1 MLLER
6 NAVRHVQG
14 EGTLGVDVLHLS
26 GVKALRSA
34 GLSLPYPSGFQH
46 LQYANLARASTYFAQ
61 WPYCEF
67 LVELLPKL
75 ALWLERK
82 TSRISKN
89 FAVKPIKRN
98 PSPEWCTKQSS
109 CEGSIT

>member
-46 LQYANLARASTYFAQ
+46 LQYANLARASIYFAQ
-61 WPYCEF
+61 EAYCE
-67 LVELLPKL
+67 
-75 ALWLERK
+75 
-82 TSRISKN
+82 T
-89 FAVKPIKRN
+89 RN
-98 PSPEWCTKQSS
+98 PVNVRLWYASS
-109 CEGSIT
+109 EKEGK

>member
-6 NAVRHVQG
+6 NAVRHVQS

-46 LQYANLARASTYFAQ
+46 LQYANLARASIYFAQ
-61 WPYCEF
+61 EAYCEVSGGSAVG
-67 LVELLPKL
+67 LQHG
-75 ALWLERK
+75 
-82 TSRISKN
+82 SSKRSG
-89 FAVKPIKRN
+89 K
-98 PSPEWCTKQSS
+98 
-109 CEGSIT
+109 